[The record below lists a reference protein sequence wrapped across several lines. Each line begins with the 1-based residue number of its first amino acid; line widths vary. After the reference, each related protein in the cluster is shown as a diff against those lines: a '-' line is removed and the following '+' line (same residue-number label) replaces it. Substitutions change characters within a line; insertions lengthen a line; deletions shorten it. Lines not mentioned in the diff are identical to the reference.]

1 MMTTPGA
8 LPPPDLSG
16 CVPGWHDDLASG
28 VPGIALL
35 HTHYAAHGMGSWDTA
50 NSWLAAM
57 GRHAPRDTTEASLYQ
72 GVPAVAYALRVSHAA
87 GNPAGM
93 LPVWLSEADAATAAI
108 ARLRLTDATAR
119 LSHTT
124 SHSPHRDWNLSH
136 GLTGFAASLL
146 GRDPADDGDLL
157 RDILTYLV
165 DLTLHAPD
173 PAPGASQPHPDGPAV
188 DGLGQQGGGGV
199 LSGKAGVLA
208 LLALAADEA
217 VTVPGHHEAIDH
229 LSRTYETSLEPVVDR
244 PHRMC
249 SSEVPDGVVV
259 GACCP
264 DSGEPAPRPSWCDGT
279 AGIARAL
286 QLAAIVLG
294 DQRRQLQAETLLADC
309 LRDFRQAM
317 QLTDFTVCHGW
328 SGLFHTLRAAAADAS
343 PASPLA
349 DTTLHLDEPS
359 LLRICDTLPAGVGDG
374 LLTGKA
380 GMKLAAL
387 TPLPATNTADGA
399 TASRAHD
406 ERARW
411 DDCLLV
417 RRRVTPNRE
426 REAT

>member
-8 LPPPDLSG
+8 LPHPDLSG
-16 CVPGWHDDLASG
+16 CTPGWHDDLASG
-28 VPGIALL
+28 LPGIALL
-35 HTHYAAHGMGSWDTA
+35 HTHYAVQGVGSWDTA

-72 GVPAVAYALRVSHAA
+72 GVPAVAYALGVSHAA

-93 LPVWLSEADAATAAI
+93 IPVWLSEADAATAAI
-108 ARLRLTDATAR
+108 ARLRLNDATAR

-124 SHSPHRDWNLSH
+124 SHPPHRDWNLFH
-136 GLTGFAASLL
+136 GLTGFAAFLL
-146 GRDPADDGDLL
+146 GRDTADDGDLL

-165 DLTLHAPD
+165 DLTLHTPD
-173 PAPGASQPHPDGPAV
+173 PAPGASQPHPDGPGV
-188 DGLGQQGGGGV
+188 DGLDQQGGGGV

-217 VTVPGHHEAIDH
+217 ITVPGHHEAIEQ
-229 LSRTYETSLEPVVDR
+229 LSRAYETSLEPVVGR

-249 SSEVPDGVVV
+249 SSEVPYGDVV
-259 GACCP
+259 GTCCP
-264 DSGEPAPRPSWCDGT
+264 DNGEPAPRPSWCDGT

-294 DQRRQLQAETLLADC
+294 DQQRQLRAETLLAHC

-328 SGLFHTLRAAAADAS
+328 SGLFHTLRAATADAG

-349 DTTLHLDEPS
+349 STTPHLDQPS
-359 LLRICDTLPAGVGDG
+359 MLRICDTLPAAVGDG

-387 TPLPATNTADGA
+387 TPLSATNTADEPPV
-399 TASRAHD
+399 SRTRGT
-406 ERARW
+406 RARW

-417 RRRVTPNRE
+417 RRRATPSRE
-426 REAT
+426 WEAT